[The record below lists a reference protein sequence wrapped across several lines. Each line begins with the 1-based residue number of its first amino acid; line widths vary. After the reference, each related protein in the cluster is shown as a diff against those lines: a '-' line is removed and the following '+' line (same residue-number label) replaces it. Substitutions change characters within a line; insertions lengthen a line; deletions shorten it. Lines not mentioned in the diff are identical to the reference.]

1 MRLFLGFLFVIMLLA
16 SVLTL
21 AYAVT
26 TKIQNVIDTEESKSF
41 NTITTVTDASGNA
54 LNWKNYGSWS

>member
-1 MRLFLGFLFVIMLLA
+1 LGFLFIIILLA

-26 TKIQNVIDTEESKSF
+26 AKIQKLVDTEESKSF
-41 NTITTVTDASGNA
+41 NTITTVTDASGNT